1 MRKTIPKKIRK
12 IVYQKYNG
20 HCAYCGCEIPEKG
33 FNVDH
38 LHCLRNYEYDE
49 DIDVHDVS
57 NMMPACGSCNR
68 YKATMDLETF
78 REQLQKKRDNS
89 LVIYINE
96 LNNEADLG
104 EILKIE
110 RCEGE

>member
-1 MRKTIPKKIRK
+1 MWTVTKK
-12 IVYQKYNG
+12 
-20 HCAYCGCEIPEKG
+20 
-33 FNVDH
+33 D
-38 LHCLRNYEYDE
+38 
-49 DIDVHDVS
+49 
-57 NMMPACGSCNR
+57 GSSLNI
-68 YKATMDLETF
+68 A
-78 REQLQKKRDNS
+78 RDNS